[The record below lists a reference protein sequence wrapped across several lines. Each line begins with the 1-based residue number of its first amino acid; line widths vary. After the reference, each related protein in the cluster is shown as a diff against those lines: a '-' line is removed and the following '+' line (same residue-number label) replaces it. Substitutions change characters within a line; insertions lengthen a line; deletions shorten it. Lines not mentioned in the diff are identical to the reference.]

1 MVNHLFRST
10 YKWSIRH
17 PYWSWVIGC
26 IVVGL
31 LVSLITG
38 TPETGR
44 IFGIILFIG
53 LLGIRGM
60 RKSEQKR
67 KAKEAK
73 NTRG

>member
-1 MVNHLFRST
+1 MNQLFWST
-10 YKWSIRH
+10 YKWSSRH

-26 IVVGL
+26 TLVGL
-31 LVSLITG
+31 IVSLITG

-44 IFGIILFIG
+44 IFGIILSIG

-67 KAKEAK
+67 KAKETNNAEE
-73 NTRG
+73 